1 MKKNKLFLLGLFVV
15 FAAVLSLSLVSNT
28 FAKYVSSD
36 SGSDTAR
43 VAKWG
48 VTVDVIGAE
57 NAFGKKYNNTIEAEG
72 TKVVSAVDVLAPG
85 TNGTLGQINIDGQP
99 EVMVDVNVSLTIT
112 LTNWVVDHDND
123 NNESTPET
131 FYCPIIF
138 KAVGGATVDGRVY
151 VGDADGLKAAI
162 EALVTDSAIN
172 VAAGT
177 DLSTAYDVT
186 VTWEWAFGPSGNQ
199 TDIADTALGNAATT
213 MNAPTI
219 TAAWS
224 ASVTQVD

>member
-28 FAKYVSSD
+28 LAKYTTSD

-48 VTVDVIGAE
+48 VTVEVIGAE
-57 NAFGKKYNNTIEAEG
+57 NAFGTKYDDAIKADG
-72 TKVVSAVDVLAPG
+72 TKVVSTTDVLAPG

-99 EVMVDVNVSLTIT
+99 EVMVNVNVSLTIT
-112 LTNWVVDHDND
+112 LTNWVVDHDNND
-123 NNESTPET
+123 STPET
-131 FYCPIIF
+131 FYCPIVF
-138 KAVGGATVDGRVY
+138 KAVGGATVDGREY
-151 VGDADGLKAAI
+151 VGDADGLKTAI
-162 EALVTDSAIN
+162 EALVTKSATN
-172 VAAGT
+172 VTVGT
-177 DLSTAYDVT
+177 DLNPTYDVT
-186 VTWEWAFGPSGNQ
+186 VTWEWAYNATGNQ

-219 TAAWS
+219 NAVWS

>member
-28 FAKYVSSD
+28 LAKYTTSD

-48 VTVDVIGAE
+48 VTVAVIGAE
-57 NAFGKKYNNTIEAEG
+57 EAFGKKYDDAIAADG
-72 TKVVSAVDVLAPG
+72 TKVVSTEDVLAPG

-99 EVMVDVNVSLTIT
+99 EVMVNVNVSLTIT
-112 LTNWVVDHDND
+112 LTNWVVDHDDND
-123 NNESTPET
+123 GTPNT

-138 KAVGGATVDGRVY
+138 KAGTETVDGREY
-151 VGDADGLKAAI
+151 VGKADEFKAAI
-162 EALVTDSAIN
+162 EALVNKKTNN
-172 VAAGT
+172 VAANT
-177 DLSTAYDVT
+177 DLSSAYDVT
-186 VTWEWAFGPSGNQ
+186 VTWEWAFGPEGNQ

-213 MNAPTI
+213 ANKPTI
-219 TAAWS
+219 IAEWS
-224 ASVTQVD
+224 AEVTQVN